1 MADQSASS
9 AEVPGIPVTDLQY
22 SVARTYVGVV
32 SALFALSTLILAL
45 RLASRWKT
53 NRRLEADDYLIAGA
67 GVSGSP
73 PSFRLKL
80 TPRSTDTPLQVLG
93 LVDFA
98 AVVRTVEPVL
108 GSRPEY
114 LPLSF
119 IATAGPLTVVA
130 EIVSSWSVALLKTSI
145 AIMLLRFQQARVW
158 ALFLYSV
165 IGVQVATA
173 VFVTIMQL
181 TRCVPIQA
189 TWDITLPQDHCWSQ
203 GSLKAGLTVAAVLVI
218 ITDFIFALIPLVFL
232 RHVRRSL
239 RDRIIIGFLM
249 SLGLFASAASVIK
262 AVTVQGF
269 NESTD
274 TGTGLSIALWASIEA
289 QVGIIAACIPCLRA
303 PFVRLLSRLGI
314 SSGLSGGATSG
325 DKSGWQGQSQPLG
338 HGNSR
343 SVRIH
348 STAKHGGFAGSRA
361 VTKGALNDSEEDIL
375 GRDGRGQSVR
385 RDRIEVKT
393 DIDIELASVTANKV
407 HEPRE

>member
-9 AEVPGIPVTDLQY
+9 AEVPGVPVTDLQY

-32 SALFALSTLILAL
+32 SALFALSTLIIAL

-73 PSFRLKL
+73 PSFRVKF
-80 TPRSTDTPLQVLG
+80 TPRSTDTPLQLLG

-98 AVVRTVEPVL
+98 AVVRTVAPVL

-119 IATAGPLTVVA
+119 LAIAGPLTVVA

-189 TWDITLPQDHCWSQ
+189 TWDATLPQDHCWSQ

-262 AVTVQGF
+262 AVTVQGCP
-269 NESTD
+269 STPSSFCP
-274 TGTGLSIALWASIEA
+274 LS
-289 QVGIIAACIPCLRA
+289 
-303 PFVRLLSRLGI
+303 
-314 SSGLSGGATSG
+314 
-325 DKSGWQGQSQPLG
+325 
-338 HGNSR
+338 
-343 SVRIH
+343 
-348 STAKHGGFAGSRA
+348 A
-361 VTKGALNDSEEDIL
+361 VSGALGS
-375 GRDGRGQSVR
+375 
-385 RDRIEVKT
+385 KFAP
-393 DIDIELASVTANKV
+393 ELLPSLPNQ
-407 HEPRE
+407 EIIG